1 MKSKKEKVV
10 VVSGGFDPIHVGHI
24 RMIQDARKFGDRII
38 VVLNNDHWL
47 RKKKGIIFM
56 PQRERKEILEAI
68 IGVDQVILTRHK
80 KNTSDMSIKSELKRL
95 RPDVFA
101 NGGDRF
107 RNNIP
112 EVALAKKIGC
122 RLVFNVG
129 HGGKVQSSSWLLS
142 KYIEQKRKK

>member
-1 MKSKKEKVV
+1 
-10 VVSGGFDPIHVGHI
+10 
-24 RMIQDARKFGDRII
+24 MIQDARKLGNRLL

-47 RKKKGIIFM
+47 RKKKGVIFM

-68 IGVDQVILTRHK
+68 AGVDRVVLTRHK
-80 KNTSDMSIKSELKRL
+80 KNMSDMSVKAEPERL

-107 RNNIP
+107 RSNIP
-112 EVALAKKIGC
+112 EVALAKRIGC

-142 KYIEQKRKK
+142 KYAEQKK